1 MLLCACDK
9 FLTKDDGK
17 HNFQKNSNNKSCK
30 QETQCHLLLA
40 RYIEVGNTHVS
51 KGEIVLGQSWNS
63 NPILNDGKA

>member
-17 HNFQKNSNNKSCK
+17 HNFKKKVIIKVVNKKHSAIYC
-30 QETQCHLLLA
+30 LPV
-40 RYIEVGNTHVS
+40 YIGVGNTHVS

-63 NPILNDGKA
+63 NPILNGSKA